1 MEGGPGDQGGKE
13 RTVTRR
19 ADRSVDDGRTRPTG
33 LRSVAGQVFALQAV
47 IALLIVA
54 AAAVALVLQGRYDSE
69 RDARNRSLAVAEAFA
84 HAPGTAEALK
94 GPDPTAVL
102 QPRAEAARKA
112 SGVDFIAV
120 LAPDG
125 VRFTDSD
132 AGLIGQKAS
141 GDVGRAARGESFT
154 EIFHGAPNDAVR
166 AVVPIRDTDGSVVG
180 MVSSGIEVETV
191 GQAVQGR
198 LPLLLGAAAGGL
210 ALAVGGAGLVSARLR
225 RQTHGLGPAEMTRL
239 KEHHEAVLHA
249 VKEGVVIVAGD
260 GRLVLANDEA
270 RRLLRL
276 PEHAERSHVRELGLD
291 PRTAHLLLSGR
302 AATDEVHLAGDRL
315 LAVNVRPTGDGAPDG
330 GVVMTMRDTT
340 ELAALTGRA
349 EVARGRLRLLY
360 EAGTRIGTT
369 LDVVRTAEELSE
381 VAVPRFADF
390 VTVELLDPVV
400 RGEEPSGAFTEMR
413 RTALSGVRTET
424 PLQPVGDLIRF
435 VVPTTPM
442 ASALAEGRAVIQ
454 PDLAAAQGWRAQ
466 DPEGAARALEFGLHS
481 LLTVPLL
488 ARGVVLG
495 MANFWRGPD
504 SPEPFGEED
513 LSFAEE
519 LAARAA
525 LAIDNARR
533 FTREHSMAVALQ
545 RSLLPRVLPEQS
557 AMRVA
562 YRYLPATAGV
572 GGDWFDV
579 IPLPGARVA
588 LVVGD
593 VVGHGLHAAA
603 TMGRLRT
610 AVANFSTL
618 DLPPEEL
625 LSHLDEL
632 IDRLGEENEQGGGE
646 GGGPQAGG
654 TGAGGAEARGMDGA
668 TDAGSGRGSGTA
680 GGGAGQDPAAD
691 GRPAGGAAGGTAGA
705 EGTTGATCL
714 YAIYDPT
721 TGACTMASAGHPG
734 PALVRPDGSVEF
746 PAVPA
751 GLPLGIGLGDR
762 PFESVR
768 LRLEPGSK
776 LVLFTD
782 GLIEDRHR
790 DYDTGLGLLR
800 GALARPDRSP
810 EQTCADV
817 LAALLLPVPAD
828 DIALLV
834 ASAHR
839 IPADRIAEWEVPA
852 EPSAVSRVRTEAAAR
867 LAAWG
872 LADVGFTA
880 ELVLSELITNAI
892 RYGRAPVRVRL
903 VHDRVLICEVSDGS
917 STSPHLRHAADT
929 DEGGRGLFLVAQFAQ
944 RWGTRYARRGKTI
957 WAELPVSPDP
967 AGGDGAGPLFD
978 PDALEDLAW

>member
-1 MEGGPGDQGGKE
+1 MEGSPGEQGGKE
-13 RTVTRR
+13 RTVTRG
-19 ADRSVDDGRTRPTG
+19 ADRSPETGRGRPTG
-33 LRSVAGQVFALQAV
+33 LRSVAGQVFALQAI
-47 IALLIVA
+47 IALLLIA
-54 AAAVALVLQGRYDSE
+54 AAAFALVLQDRYDSE
-69 RDARNRSLAVAEAFA
+69 RNARNRSLAVAETFA
-84 HAPGTAEALK
+84 HAPGLAEALRSE
-94 GPDPTAVL
+94 DPTAAL
-102 QPRAEAARKA
+102 QPRAEAARLGA
-112 SGVDFIAV
+112 GVDFVAV
-120 LAPDG
+120 LSPDG
-125 VRFTDSD
+125 ARFTDSD
-132 AGLIGQKAS
+132 PSLIGQRAQ
-141 GDVGRAARGESFT
+141 GDLDRARAGESFT
-154 EIFHGAPNDAVR
+154 EVFHGAPNDAVR
-166 AVVPIRDTDGSVVG
+166 AVVPVVG
-180 MVSSGIEVETV
+180 EDGTVVGIVTSGIEVATV
-191 GQAVQGR
+191 GDSVEAR
-198 LPLLLGAAAGGL
+198 LPLLFGAAGVAL
-210 ALAVGGAGLVSARLR
+210 ALALGGAALVSGRLR

-239 KEHHEAVLHA
+239 KEHHEAVLHS
-249 VKEGVVIVAGD
+249 VKEGVVIIGGD
-260 GRLVLANDEA
+260 GRLLLANDEA
-270 RRLLRL
+270 RRLLKL
-276 PEHAERSHVRELGLD
+276 PADAERRDVRELGLE
-291 PRTAHLLLSGR
+291 PRTAALLLSGR

-315 LAVNVRPTGDGAPDG
+315 LAVNVRPTGDRAG
-330 GVVMTMRDTT
+330 GSVMTVRDTT
-340 ELAALTGRA
+340 ELSALTGRA

-390 VTVELLDPVV
+390 VTVELLDPVM
-400 RGEEPSGAFTEMR
+400 RGQEPSGAYTEMR
-413 RTALSGVRTET
+413 RTALTGVRPET

-442 ASALAEGRAVIQ
+442 ASALDEGRAVLQ
-454 PDLAAAQGWRAQ
+454 ADLASAQGWRAQ
-466 DPEGAARALEFGLHS
+466 DPEGAAQALAYGLHS

-495 MANFWRGPD
+495 MANFWRGNET
-504 SPEPFGEED
+504 PEPFGEED

-545 RSLLPRVLPEQS
+545 RSLLPRVLPEQN
-557 AMRVA
+557 AMRVS
-562 YRYLPATAGV
+562 YRYLPAKAGV

-625 LSHLDEL
+625 LTHLDEL
-632 IDRLGEENEQGGGE
+632 IDRLGEENEPGRERDGEADGDGDGGVE
-646 GGGPQAGG
+646 
-654 TGAGGAEARGMDGA
+654 
-668 TDAGSGRGSGTA
+668 GTA
-680 GGGAGQDPAAD
+680 
-691 GRPAGGAAGGTAGA
+691 
-705 EGTTGATCL
+705 GATCL

-721 TGACTMASAGHPG
+721 TGVCTMASAGHPG

-746 PAVPA
+746 PALPA
-751 GLPLGIGLGDR
+751 GLPLGLGLGDR
-762 PFESVR
+762 PFASAR
-768 LRLEPGSK
+768 LRLEPDSK

-782 GLIEDRHR
+782 GLLEDRHR
-790 DYDTGLGLLR
+790 DYDTGLALLR
-800 GALARPDRSP
+800 RTLAQPGRTP

-817 LAALLLPVPAD
+817 LAALLFPVPSD

-834 ASAHR
+834 ASARR
-839 IPADRIAEWEVPA
+839 IPQDRIAEWEVPSD
-852 EPSAVSRVRTEAAAR
+852 PSAVAPVRNAAAAR
-867 LAAWG
+867 LAEWG
-872 LADVGFTA
+872 LEDVGFTA

-892 RYGRAPVRVRL
+892 RYGRPPVRIRL
-903 VHDRVLICEVSDGS
+903 VYDRVLICEVSDGS
-917 STSPHLRHAADT
+917 STSPHLRHATDT

-957 WAELPVSPDP
+957 WAELPVSPDGGADP
-967 AGGDGAGPLFD
+967 AAPLLD

>member
-1 MEGGPGDQGGKE
+1 M
-13 RTVTRR
+13 
-19 ADRSVDDGRTRPTG
+19 
-33 LRSVAGQVFALQAV
+33 AGQVFALQAV

-54 AAAVALVLQGRYDSE
+54 AAAVALVLQGKYDSE

-84 HAPGTAEALK
+84 HAPGTAVALRS
-94 GPDPTAVL
+94 PDPTATL
-102 QPRAEAARKA
+102 QPRSEAARLG
-112 SGVDFIAV
+112 SGVDFVAV

-125 VRFTDSD
+125 TRYSDSD
-132 AGLIGQKAS
+132 PSLIGLKS
-141 GDVGRAARGESFT
+141 PGDVGRAARGEAFT
-154 EIFHGAPNDAVR
+154 EIYHGEPNDAVR
-166 AVVPIRDTDGSVVG
+166 AVVPVRDDRGTVVG
-180 MVSSGIEVETV
+180 MVSSGITVETV
-191 GQAVQGR
+191 GQAVEGR
-198 LPLLLGAAAGGL
+198 LPLLLGAAGAGL
-210 ALAVGGAGLVSARLR
+210 ALAVSGAGLVSARLR

-239 KEHHEAVLHA
+239 KEHHEAVLHS
-249 VKEGVVIVAGD
+249 VKEGVVIVGGD
-260 GRLVLANDEA
+260 GRLLLANDEA
-270 RRLLRL
+270 RRLLKL
-276 PEHAERSHVRELGLD
+276 PENAERRHVRELGLE
-291 PRTAHLLLSGR
+291 PRTAALLLSGR
-302 AATDEVHLAGDRL
+302 AVTDEVHLAGDRL
-315 LAVNVRPTGDGAPDG
+315 LAVNVRPTKNGAAEG
-330 GVVMTMRDTT
+330 GCVMTMRDTT
-340 ELAALTGRA
+340 ELAALAGRA

-413 RTALSGVRTET
+413 RTALSGVRADT

-442 ASALAEGRAVIQ
+442 ATALDEGRAVIQ
-454 PDLAAAQGWRAQ
+454 ADLAAAQGWRAQ
-466 DPEGAARALEFGLHS
+466 DPEGAAQALAYGLHS
-481 LLTVPLL
+481 LVTVPLL

-495 MANFWRGPD
+495 MANFWRGANT
-504 SPEPFGEED
+504 PEPYGEDD

-545 RSLLPRVLPEQS
+545 RSLLPRVLPEQN
-557 AMRVA
+557 AMQVA
-562 YRYLPATAGV
+562 FRYLPAKAGV

-618 DLPPEEL
+618 DLTPDEL

-632 IDRLGEENEQGGGE
+632 IDRLGEEVEPGMPGG
-646 GGGPQAGG
+646 A
-654 TGAGGAEARGMDGA
+654 GAGGGDG
-668 TDAGSGRGSGTA
+668 GPGEGTA
-680 GGGAGQDPAAD
+680 
-691 GRPAGGAAGGTAGA
+691 
-705 EGTTGATCL
+705 GATCL
-714 YAIYDPT
+714 YVIYDPT
-721 TGACTMASAGHPG
+721 SGACTMASAGHPG

-751 GLPLGIGLGDR
+751 GLPLGLGLGDR
-762 PFESVR
+762 PFASAR
-768 LRLEPGSK
+768 LKLEPGSK

-782 GLIEDRHR
+782 GLVEDRQR
-790 DYDTGLGLLR
+790 DFDSGLALLR
-800 GALARPDRSP
+800 ESLARPDRTP

-817 LAALLLPVPAD
+817 FAAMLFPVPGD

-834 ASAHR
+834 ARAER
-839 IPADRIAEWEVPA
+839 VPADRIAEWEVPA
-852 EPSAVSRVRTEAAAR
+852 DPSAVSPVRAAASAR
-867 LAAWG
+867 IAEWG
-872 LADVGFTA
+872 LEEVAFTA

-892 RYGRAPVRVRL
+892 RYGRPPVRVRL
-903 VHDRVLICEVSDGS
+903 VYDRVLICEVSDGS

-957 WAELPVSPDP
+957 WAELPVGPDQP
-967 AGGDGAGPLFD
+967 GGNGVLPGGSGAVPVPDL
-978 PDALEDLAW
+978 DALEDLAW

>member
-1 MEGGPGDQGGKE
+1 M
-13 RTVTRR
+13 
-19 ADRSVDDGRTRPTG
+19 
-33 LRSVAGQVFALQAV
+33 FALQAV

-84 HAPGTAEALK
+84 HAPGTAVALRS
-94 GPDPTAVL
+94 PDPTAVL
-102 QPRAEAARKA
+102 QPRAEAARRA
-112 SGVDFIAV
+112 SGVDFVAV
-120 LAPDG
+120 LAVDG
-125 VRFTDSD
+125 TRYTDTEPE
-132 AGLIGQKAS
+132 LIGQKAS
-141 GDVGRAARGESFT
+141 GDVGRAANGESFT

-166 AVVPIRDTDGSVVG
+166 AVVPVRDDRGGVVG

-198 LPLLLGAAAGGL
+198 LPVLLGAAAGGL

-239 KEHHEAVLHA
+239 KEHHEAVLHS
-249 VKEGVVIVAGD
+249 VKEGVLIVAGD
-260 GRLVLANDEA
+260 GRLLLANDEA
-270 RRLLRL
+270 RRLLKL
-276 PEHAERSHVRELGLD
+276 PEDAERRHVRELGLE
-291 PRTAHLLLSGR
+291 PRTAALLLSGR

-315 LAVNVRPTGDGAPDG
+315 LAVNVRPTRYGAAERG
-330 GVVMTMRDTT
+330 CVMTMRDTT
-340 ELAALTGRA
+340 ELAALAGRA

-360 EAGTRIGTT
+360 DAGTRIGTT

-400 RGEEPSGAFTEMR
+400 RGEEPSGAYTEMR
-413 RTALSGVRTET
+413 RTALTGVRAET

-442 ASALAEGRAVIQ
+442 ASALQEGRAVIQ

-466 DPEGAARALEFGLHS
+466 DPEGAAQALAYGLHS

-495 MANFWRGPD
+495 MANFWRGSD
-504 SPEPFGEED
+504 TPEPFGEED

-545 RSLLPRVLPEQS
+545 RSLLPRVLPEQN
-557 AMRVA
+557 AMQVA

-625 LSHLDEL
+625 LGHLDEL
-632 IDRLGEENEQGGGE
+632 IDRLGEETEPGLRAE
-646 GGGPQAGG
+646 
-654 TGAGGAEARGMDGA
+654 TGV
-668 TDAGSGRGSGTA
+668 
-680 GGGAGQDPAAD
+680 AAD
-691 GRPAGGAAGGTAGA
+691 GDPGEGTA
-705 EGTTGATCL
+705 GATCL
-714 YAIYDPT
+714 YVIYDPT

-751 GLPLGIGLGDR
+751 GLPLGLGLGDR
-762 PFESVR
+762 PFASAR
-768 LRLEPGSK
+768 LKLEPGSK

-782 GLIEDRHR
+782 GLLEGRQR
-790 DYDTGLGLLR
+790 DYDAGLRLLR
-800 GALARPDRSP
+800 EALARPGRTP

-817 LAALLLPVPAD
+817 LATLLFPVPGD

-834 ASAHR
+834 ARADR
-839 IPADRIAEWEVPA
+839 IPADRIAEWEVPSD
-852 EPSAVSRVRTEAAAR
+852 PSAVAPVRTEAAAR
-867 LAAWG
+867 IAGWG
-872 LADVGFTA
+872 LEEAGFTA

-892 RYGRAPVRVRL
+892 RYGRPPVRVRL
-903 VHDRVLICEVSDGS
+903 VYDRVLICEVSDGS

-957 WAELPVSPDP
+957 WAELPVTPDGP
-967 AGGDGAGPLFD
+967 GGNAVAGAGAEPV
-978 PDALEDLAW
+978 PDLGALEDLAW

>member
-1 MEGGPGDQGGKE
+1 MTRGADGSPGGTHG
-13 RTVTRR
+13 
-19 ADRSVDDGRTRPTG
+19 RPTG
-33 LRSVAGQVFALQAV
+33 LRSVASQVFALQAV

-54 AAAVALVLQGRYDSE
+54 AAALALVLQGKYDSE
-69 RDARNRSLAVAEAFA
+69 RDARNRSLAVAETLA
-84 HAPGTAEALK
+84 HAPGIAEALRS
-94 GPDPTAVL
+94 PDPSSVL
-102 QPRAEAARKA
+102 QSKAEAARRG
-112 SGVDFIAV
+112 SGVDFVAV

-125 VRFTDSD
+125 ARYTDSD
-132 AGLIGQKAS
+132 PSLIGQRAQ
-141 GDVGRAARGESFT
+141 GDIGRARAGESFT
-154 EIFHGAPNDAVR
+154 EVFHGAPNDAVR
-166 AVVPIRDTDGSVVG
+166 AVVPVRDETGAVVG
-180 MVSSGIEVETV
+180 MVSSGVEVATV
-191 GQAVQGR
+191 GHAVQGR
-198 LPLLLGAAAGGL
+198 LPLLLGAAGIGL
-210 ALAVGGAGLVSARLR
+210 ACAVGGAALVSGRLR

-239 KEHHEAVLHA
+239 KEHHEAVLHS

-260 GRLVLANDEA
+260 GRLLLANDEA
-270 RRLLRL
+270 RRLLKL
-276 PEHAERSHVRELGLD
+276 PEDAEQRHVRELGLE
-291 PRTAHLLLSGR
+291 PRTAALLLSGR
-302 AATDEVHLAGDRL
+302 TATDEVHPAGDRL
-315 LAVNVRPTGDGAPDG
+315 LALNVRPTGDGAADG
-330 GVVMTMRDTT
+330 GCVMTMRDTT
-340 ELAALTGRA
+340 ELATLTGRA

-381 VAVPRFADF
+381 VAVPRFADV

-400 RGEEPSGAFTEMR
+400 RGDEPSGAFTEMR
-413 RTALSGVRTET
+413 RTALSGVNQEA

-435 VVPTTPM
+435 VVPSTPM
-442 ASALAEGRAVIQ
+442 ASALDEGRAVLQ
-454 PDLAAAQGWRAQ
+454 ADLAAADGWRAQ
-466 DPEGAARALEFGLHS
+466 DPEGAAQALAYGLHS

-495 MANFWRGPD
+495 MANFWRGRET
-504 SPEPFGEED
+504 PEPFGEED

-557 AMRVA
+557 AMEVA
-562 YRYLPATAGV
+562 FRYLPAKAGV

-618 DLPPEEL
+618 DLQPDEL

-632 IDRLGEENEQGGGE
+632 IDRLGEEHEPGGDGGGE
-646 GGGPQAGG
+646 AG
-654 TGAGGAEARGMDGA
+654 RDG
-668 TDAGSGRGSGTA
+668 
-680 GGGAGQDPAAD
+680 
-691 GRPAGGAAGGTAGA
+691 GA

-721 TGACTMASAGHPG
+721 TGSCTMASAGHPG

-751 GLPLGIGLGDR
+751 GLPLGLGLGDR
-762 PFESVR
+762 PFASAR
-768 LRLEPGSK
+768 LKLEPGSK
-776 LVLFTD
+776 LVMFTD
-782 GLIEDRHR
+782 GLLEDRHR
-790 DYDTGLGLLR
+790 DFDTGLELLR
-800 GALARPDRSP
+800 KTLARPGRSP
-810 EQTCADV
+810 EQACADV
-817 LAALLLPVPAD
+817 LATLLRPMPND

-834 ASAHR
+834 AGADR
-839 IPADRIAEWEVPA
+839 IPSDRIAEWEVPSD
-852 EPSAVSRVRTEAAAR
+852 PSAVSPVRSAAAAR
-867 LAAWG
+867 IAAWG
-872 LADVGFTA
+872 LDEAGFTA

-892 RYGRAPVRVRL
+892 RYGRPPVRVRL
-903 VHDRVLICEVSDGS
+903 VYDRMLICEVSDGS
-917 STSPHLRHAADT
+917 STSPHLRHATDT

-957 WAELPVSPDP
+957 WAELPIAPGQ
-967 AGGDGAGPLFD
+967 AGGNGAGPVPDL
-978 PDALEDLAW
+978 DALEDLAW

>member
-1 MEGGPGDQGGKE
+1 MTE
-13 RTVTRR
+13 R
-19 ADRSVDDGRTRPTG
+19 ADRSAGGQRAGPTG

-84 HAPGTAEALK
+84 HAPGTAVALRS
-94 GPDPTAVL
+94 PDPTAVL
-102 QPRAEAARKA
+102 QPRAEAARRA
-112 SGVDFIAV
+112 SGVDFVAV
-120 LAPDG
+120 LAVDG
-125 VRFTDSD
+125 TRYTDTEPE
-132 AGLIGQKAS
+132 LIGQKAS
-141 GDVGRAARGESFT
+141 GDVGRAANGESFT

-166 AVVPIRDTDGSVVG
+166 AVVPVRDDRGRVVG

-239 KEHHEAVLHA
+239 KEHHEAVLHS
-249 VKEGVVIVAGD
+249 VKEGVLIVAGD
-260 GRLVLANDEA
+260 GRLLLANDEA
-270 RRLLRL
+270 RRLLKL
-276 PEHAERSHVRELGLD
+276 PEDAERRHVRELGLE
-291 PRTAHLLLSGR
+291 PRTAALLLSGR

-315 LAVNVRPTGDGAPDG
+315 LAVNVRPTRYGAAERG
-330 GVVMTMRDTT
+330 CVMTMRDTT
-340 ELAALTGRA
+340 ELAALAGRA

-360 EAGTRIGTT
+360 DAGTRIGTT

-400 RGEEPSGAFTEMR
+400 RGEEPSGAYTEMR
-413 RTALSGVRTET
+413 RTALTGVRAET

-442 ASALAEGRAVIQ
+442 ASALQEGRAVIQ

-466 DPEGAARALEFGLHS
+466 DPEGAAQALAYGLHS

-495 MANFWRGPD
+495 MANFWRGSD
-504 SPEPFGEED
+504 TPEPFGEED

-545 RSLLPRVLPEQS
+545 RSLLPRVLPEQN
-557 AMRVA
+557 AMQVA

-625 LSHLDEL
+625 LGHLDEL
-632 IDRLGEENEQGGGE
+632 IDRLGEETEPGLR
-646 GGGPQAGG
+646 AG
-654 TGAGGAEARGMDGA
+654 TGV
-668 TDAGSGRGSGTA
+668 
-680 GGGAGQDPAAD
+680 AAD
-691 GRPAGGAAGGTAGA
+691 GDPGEGTA
-705 EGTTGATCL
+705 GATCL
-714 YAIYDPT
+714 YVIYDPT

-751 GLPLGIGLGDR
+751 GLPLGLGLGDR
-762 PFESVR
+762 PFASAR
-768 LRLEPGSK
+768 LKLEPGSK

-782 GLIEDRHR
+782 GLLEGRQR
-790 DYDTGLGLLR
+790 DYDAGLRLLR
-800 GALARPDRSP
+800 DALARPGRTP

-817 LAALLLPVPAD
+817 LATLLFPVPGD

-834 ASAHR
+834 ARADR
-839 IPADRIAEWEVPA
+839 VPADRIAEWEVPSD
-852 EPSAVSRVRTEAAAR
+852 PSAVAPVRTEAAAR
-867 LAAWG
+867 IAGWG
-872 LADVGFTA
+872 LEEAGFTA

-892 RYGRAPVRVRL
+892 RYGRPPVRVRL
-903 VHDRVLICEVSDGS
+903 VYDRVLICEVSDGS

-957 WAELPVSPDP
+957 WAELPVAPDGP
-967 AGGDGAGPLFD
+967 GGNGVTGSGAEPV
-978 PDALEDLAW
+978 PDLGALEDLAW